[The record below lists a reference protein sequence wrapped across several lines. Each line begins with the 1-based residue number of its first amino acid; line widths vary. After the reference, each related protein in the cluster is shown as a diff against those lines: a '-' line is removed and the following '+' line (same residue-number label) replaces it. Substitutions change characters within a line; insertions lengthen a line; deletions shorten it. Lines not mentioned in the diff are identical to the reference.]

1 MKIIENKEYR
11 HKVLILLSLVLGLIF
26 TYISGKGEVDES
38 MLQKSIAEKIVRFH
52 VIANSDSEEDQNL
65 KLKVKKEVIDYI
77 NPLLSDSKNI
87 DESVGIL
94 NKERDNII
102 NIAKNVIVEN
112 GYDYDVYIDM
122 SNCYFPAKAYGDI
135 ILPQGEYFAFN
146 VKIGESNGKNWWCIL
161 YPPLCFVDVTHGIV
175 PDESKNMLKNILDE
189 YEYELVTT
197 GEVDTEFRFKLFEI
211 FR

>member
-112 GYDYDVYIDM
+112 GYDYDVYIVD
-122 SNCYFPAKAYGDI
+122 
-135 ILPQGEYFAFN
+135 GEQ
-146 VKIGESNGKNWWCIL
+146 ETL
-161 YPPLCFVDVTHGIV
+161 TRDL
-175 PDESKNMLKNILDE
+175 M
-189 YEYELVTT
+189 
-197 GEVDTEFRFKLFEI
+197 
-211 FR
+211 